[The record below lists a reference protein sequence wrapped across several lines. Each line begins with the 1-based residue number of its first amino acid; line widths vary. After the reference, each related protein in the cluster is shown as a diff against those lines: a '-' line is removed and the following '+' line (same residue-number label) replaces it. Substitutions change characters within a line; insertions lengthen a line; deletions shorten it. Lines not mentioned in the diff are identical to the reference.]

1 MGLGYETEHPFD
13 DEPDAKS
20 MTSPAIKLAKEC
32 GLPAADIESLQEHQ
46 PEFLA
51 SFYTKAQAQALRN
64 AAEWFGEEYGYE
76 LVSHTDVDLRRMAEE
91 LERGT

>member
-1 MGLGYETEHPFD
+1 
-13 DEPDAKS
+13 

-51 SFYTKAQAQALRN
+51 SFYTKAQAQALRD
-64 AAEWFGEEYGYE
+64 AADLVHDDYGC
-76 LVSHTDVDLRRMAEE
+76 DVDSAATLRRMADE
-91 LERGT
+91 LEAGK

>member
-1 MGLGYETEHPFD
+1 
-13 DEPDAKS
+13 

-51 SFYTKAQAQALRN
+51 SFYTKAQAQALRD
-64 AAEWFGEEYGYE
+64 AAEISDQQDRVGATGDY
-76 LVSHTDVDLRRMAEE
+76 LRRMADE